1 LIIVTNAEIPA
12 ITDALKV
19 IKLSE
24 QKRKVILGVI
34 ITKVRMDEI
43 EMGPDSVKEMLEMPI
58 LGMVPF
64 DMDVSRALNMKNAV
78 VNTHPKSKSAR
89 AYKEIAARIINE
101 KYDSE
106 KDREKLLER
115 FLKKMRL
122 KK

>member
-1 LIIVTNAEIPA
+1 
-12 ITDALKV
+12 
-19 IKLSE
+19 
-24 QKRKVILGVI
+24 
-34 ITKVRMDEI
+34 MDEI